1 VALRLIKMIELALL
15 ALLMHAGL
23 LMHPGLASLAAA
35 QFAGPYPAEP
45 IRIVVPFG
53 PASGPDFAIRALQP
67 ALAEILKQSIR
78 VENRP
83 GANSI
88 IGTRAV
94 ATAAPDGYT
103 LLGASTGFST
113 IESTTSQ
120 PGFSPLRDFKPVG
133 FSARSAGYVLVV
145 SGKSSYAT
153 MQDLIAAAK
162 RSPVFYGSPGIG
174 NTLHLV
180 AAFFAEKTGTPAK
193 HVPYPG
199 VADAVL
205 ATARGEV
212 DFTFATLAAVV
223 GQVQSGDLRAIGYA
237 GSTPLTELPSAALV
251 SSLAPG
257 FRLAEPWAGLLAPAR
272 TPDPAIMILNNA
284 LKRASEDPKY
294 KTALQAGG
302 YVPASNSPEEFRAF
316 LEQNISDWKQA
327 AQAAGMMPN

>member
-1 VALRLIKMIELALL
+1 MSLNVGLSVKAMRLALL
-15 ALLMHAGL
+15 SVVMHAGL
-23 LMHPGLASLAAA
+23 TTLVFSQSPGS
-35 QFAGPYPAEP
+35 YPTEP

-53 PASGPDFAIRALQP
+53 PASGPDFAIRALAPTLQDV
-67 ALAEILKQSIR
+67 LKQSVR

-94 ATAAPDGYT
+94 ASATPDGYT

-120 PGFSPLRDFKPVG
+120 PGFSPMRDFKPVG

-145 SGKSSYAT
+145 GAKSAHTT
-153 MQDLIAAAK
+153 MEELIAAGK
-162 RSPVFYGSPGIG
+162 KSPVYYGSPGIG

-180 AAFFAEKTGTPAK
+180 AALFAEMTGSTFK

-212 DFTFATLAAVV
+212 DFTFATLAAVI

-237 GSTPLTELPSAALV
+237 GSTTLNELRSVPLV
-251 SSLAPG
+251 SSVAPG
-257 FRLAEPWAGLLAPAR
+257 FRLAEPWAGLLAPGK
-272 TPDPAIMILNNA
+272 TPDSVVAILNNA
-284 LKRASEDPKY
+284 LARASGDPKY

-302 YVPASNSPEEFRAF
+302 HVPASSSSEEFRAF
-316 LEQNISDWKQA
+316 LEQNIADWKQA
-327 AQAAGMMPN
+327 ARAAGITPN

>member
-1 VALRLIKMIELALL
+1 VPRRLIKTAHLALL
-15 ALLMHAGL
+15 ALFMHAGT
-23 LMHPGLASLAAA
+23 ASLVSA
-35 QFAGPYPAEP
+35 QSYPTEP

-67 ALAEILKQSIR
+67 ALAEILKQSVR

-120 PGFSPLRDFKPVG
+120 PGFSPIRDFKPVG

-145 SGKSSYAT
+145 SAKSPHVT
-153 MQDLIAAAK
+153 MQDLLAAAK

-180 AAFFAEKTGTPAK
+180 AAFFAEKTGAPVK

-212 DFTFATLAAVV
+212 DFTFATLAAVI
-223 GQVQSGDLRAIGYA
+223 GQVQSGDLKAIGYA
-237 GSTPLTELPSAALV
+237 GLTPLTELPSVPLV
-251 SSLAPG
+251 SSVAPG

-272 TPDPAIMILNNA
+272 TPDSAIMILNNA

-294 KTALQAGG
+294 KVALQAGG
-302 YVPASNSPEEFRAF
+302 YTPASNSPEEFRAF

-327 AQAAGMMPN
+327 ARAAGISPN

>member
-1 VALRLIKMIELALL
+1 VQRRLIKTAHLALL
-15 ALLMHAGL
+15 ALFMHAGT
-23 LMHPGLASLAAA
+23 ASLVSA
-35 QFAGPYPAEP
+35 QSYPTEP

-67 ALAEILKQSIR
+67 ALAEILKQSVR

-120 PGFSPLRDFKPVG
+120 PGFSPIRDFKPVG

-145 SGKSSYAT
+145 SAKSPHVT
-153 MQDLIAAAK
+153 MQDLLAAAK

-180 AAFFAEKTGTPAK
+180 AAFFAEKTGAPVK

-212 DFTFATLAAVV
+212 DFTFATLAAVI
-223 GQVQSGDLRAIGYA
+223 GQVQSGDLKAIGYA
-237 GSTPLTELPSAALV
+237 GLTPLTELPSVPLV
-251 SSLAPG
+251 SSVAPG

-272 TPDPAIMILNNA
+272 TPDSAIMILNNA

-294 KTALQAGG
+294 KVALQAGG
-302 YVPASNSPEEFRAF
+302 YTPASNSPEEFRAF

-327 AQAAGMMPN
+327 AQAAGITPN

>member
-1 VALRLIKMIELALL
+1 MPRRLIKTVQRTLL
-15 ALLMHAGL
+15 ALFMHAGT
-23 LMHPGLASLAAA
+23 ASLVSA
-35 QFAGPYPAEP
+35 QSYPGEP

-67 ALAEILKQSIR
+67 ALAEILKQSVR

-94 ATAAPDGYT
+94 ATATPDGYT

-120 PGFSPLRDFKPVG
+120 PGFSPMRDFKPVG
-133 FSARSAGYVLVV
+133 FSARSAGYILVV
-145 SGKSSYAT
+145 STKSPHTT

-162 RSPVFYGSPGIG
+162 RTPVFYGSPGIG

-180 AAFFAEKTGTPAK
+180 AAFFTEKTGTPAK

-212 DFTFATLAAVV
+212 DFTFATLAAVI

-237 GSTPLTELPSAALV
+237 GSTPLAELASVPLV
-251 SSLAPG
+251 SSVAPG

-272 TPDPAIMILNNA
+272 TPDLAITALNNA
-284 LKRASEDPKY
+284 LKLASEDPKY

-302 YVPASNSPEEFRAF
+302 YVPAANSPEGFRAF
-316 LEQNISDWKQA
+316 LEQNIADWKQA
-327 AQAAGMMPN
+327 AQAAGITPN

>member
-1 VALRLIKMIELALL
+1 VPRRLIKTAHLALL
-15 ALLMHAGL
+15 ALFMHAGST
-23 LMHPGLASLAAA
+23 SLVSA
-35 QFAGPYPAEP
+35 QSYPAEP

-67 ALAEILKQSIR
+67 TLAEILKQSVR

-120 PGFSPLRDFKPVG
+120 PGFSPMRDFKPVG

-145 SGKSSYAT
+145 SAKSPHAT
-153 MQDLIAAAK
+153 LQDLIAAGK

-180 AAFFAEKTGTPAK
+180 AAFFAEKTGAPVK

-212 DFTFATLAAVV
+212 DFTFATLAAVM

-237 GSTPLTELPSAALV
+237 GSTPIAEQPSVPLV
-251 SSLAPG
+251 SSIAPG

-272 TPDPAIMILNNA
+272 TPDSAIMTLNNA

-294 KTALQAGG
+294 KTALHAGG
-302 YVPASNSPEEFRAF
+302 YTPASNSPAEFQAF

-327 AQAAGMMPN
+327 ARAAGITPN

>member
-1 VALRLIKMIELALL
+1 LIKTAHLALL
-15 ALLMHAGL
+15 ALFMHAGT
-23 LMHPGLASLAAA
+23 ASLVSA
-35 QFAGPYPAEP
+35 QSYPTEP

-67 ALAEILKQSIR
+67 ALAEILKQSVR

-120 PGFSPLRDFKPVG
+120 PGFSPIRDFKPVG

-145 SGKSSYAT
+145 SAKSPHVT
-153 MQDLIAAAK
+153 MQDLLAAAK

-180 AAFFAEKTGTPAK
+180 AAFFAEKTGAPVK

-212 DFTFATLAAVV
+212 DFTFATLAAVI
-223 GQVQSGDLRAIGYA
+223 GQVQSGDLKAIGYA
-237 GSTPLTELPSAALV
+237 GLTPLTELPSVPLV
-251 SSLAPG
+251 SSVAPG

-272 TPDPAIMILNNA
+272 TPDSAIMILNNA

-294 KTALQAGG
+294 KVALQAGG
-302 YVPASNSPEEFRAF
+302 YTPASNSPEEFRAF
-316 LEQNISDWKQA
+316 LEQNIADWKQA
-327 AQAAGMMPN
+327 AQAAGITPN

>member
-1 VALRLIKMIELALL
+1 VPPRLIKMMVL
-15 ALLMHAGL
+15 ALLMHTS
-23 LMHPGLASLAAA
+23 LASFAAA
-35 QFAGPYPAEP
+35 QSAGPYPAEP
-45 IRIVVPFG
+45 IRIIVPFG

-67 ALAEILKQSIR
+67 ALAEILKQPVR

-94 ATAAPDGYT
+94 AAAAPDGYT

-120 PGFSPLRDFKPVG
+120 PGFSPMRDFKPVG

-145 SGKSSYAT
+145 SGKSSYAA

-237 GSTPLTELPSAALV
+237 GSTPLAELPSAPLV

-272 TPDPAIMILNNA
+272 TSDPAIMVLNNT
-284 LKRASEDPKY
+284 LKRASEDPRY

-327 AQAAGMMPN
+327 ALAAGMTPN

>member
-1 VALRLIKMIELALL
+1 VPRRLIKTIQLALL
-15 ALLMHAGL
+15 ALFMHAGS
-23 LMHPGLASLAAA
+23 ASLAAA
-35 QFAGPYPAEP
+35 QSSAAYPAEP
-45 IRIVVPFG
+45 IRIIVPFG

-67 ALAEILKQSIR
+67 ALAEILKQSVR

-120 PGFSPLRDFKPVG
+120 PGFSPMRDFKPVG

-145 SGKSSYAT
+145 SAKSSHAT
-153 MQDLIAAAK
+153 MQDLIAAGK
-162 RSPVFYGSPGIG
+162 RLPVYYGSPGIG

-180 AAFFAEKTGTPAK
+180 AALFAEKTGALFK

-199 VADAVL
+199 VAEAVL

-212 DFTFATLAAVV
+212 DFTFATLAAVI

-237 GSTPLTELPSAALV
+237 GSTPLAELPSAPLV
-251 SSLAPG
+251 SRVAPG
-257 FRLAEPWAGLLAPAR
+257 FRLADPWAGLLAPAR
-272 TPDPAIMILNNA
+272 TRDSAIMILNNA

-294 KTALQAGG
+294 KTALRAGG
-302 YVPASNSPEEFRAF
+302 YTPASNSPEEFRAF

-327 AQAAGMMPN
+327 AHAAGITPN

>member
-1 VALRLIKMIELALL
+1 VNRRERVVPPRLIKTVQLALL
-15 ALLMHAGL
+15 ALFMHAGI
-23 LMHPGLASLAAA
+23 ASLVSA
-35 QFAGPYPAEP
+35 QSYPAEP

-67 ALAEILKQSIR
+67 TLADILKQSVR

-94 ATAAPDGYT
+94 ATAAPNGYT

-120 PGFSPLRDFKPVG
+120 PGFSPMGDFKPVG

-145 SGKSSYAT
+145 SAKSPHTT

-162 RSPVFYGSPGIG
+162 RTPVFYGSPGIG

-180 AAFFAEKTGTPAK
+180 AAFFAEKTGAPAK

-212 DFTFATLAAVV
+212 DFTFATLAAVI

-237 GSTPLTELPSAALV
+237 GSTPLAELQSTPLV
-251 SSLAPG
+251 SSVAAG

-272 TPDPAIMILNNA
+272 TPDSAIMILNHA

-302 YVPASNSPEEFRAF
+302 YVPALNSPEEFRAF
-316 LEQNISDWKQA
+316 LEQNIADWKQA
-327 AQAAGMMPN
+327 AQAAGITPN

>member
-1 VALRLIKMIELALL
+1 VPRRLIKMTEIALL
-15 ALLMHAGL
+15 ALLTHA
-23 LMHPGLASLAAA
+23 GLASLTAA
-35 QFAGPYPAEP
+35 QSAGSFPTEP

-67 ALAEILKQSIR
+67 ALTEILKQPVR

-94 ATAAPDGYT
+94 ATAVPDGYT

-120 PGFSPLRDFKPVG
+120 PGFSPMRDFKPVG

-145 SGKSSYAT
+145 SAKSSHAT
-153 MQDLIAAAK
+153 MQDLIAAGK
-162 RSPVFYGSPGIG
+162 RSPIFYGSPGIG

-180 AAFFAEKTGTPAK
+180 ASFFAEKTGVRAK
-193 HVPYPG
+193 HVPYAG

-212 DFTFATLAAVV
+212 DFTFATLAAVIS
-223 GQVQSGDLRAIGYA
+223 QVQSGDLRAIGYA
-237 GSTPLTELPSAALV
+237 GSKPLAELPSAPLV
-251 SSLAPG
+251 SSVAAG

-272 TPDPAIMILNNA
+272 TPDDVIMILNNA
-284 LKRASEDPKY
+284 LQRASEDPKY

-302 YVPASNSPEEFRAF
+302 YTPASNSPEEFRAF

-327 AQAAGMMPN
+327 AQAAGISPN

>member
-1 VALRLIKMIELALL
+1 MLLHTDRLINAMQVALFLLI
-15 ALLMHAGL
+15 MHAGSVV
-23 LMHPGLASLAAA
+23 LALAQSAA
-35 QFAGPYPAEP
+35 TYPAEP

-67 ALAEILKQSIR
+67 TLADILKQSVR

-120 PGFSPLRDFKPVG
+120 PGFSPMRDFRPIG

-145 SGKSSYAT
+145 SAKSPRAT
-153 MQDLIAAAK
+153 MQDLIAAGKA
-162 RSPVFYGSPGIG
+162 SPVYYGSPGIG

-180 AAFFAEKTGTPAK
+180 AALFAEKTGAPFK

-212 DFTFATLAAVV
+212 DFTFATLAAVI
-223 GQVQSGDLRAIGYA
+223 GQVQSGDLKAIGYA
-237 GSTPLTELPSAALV
+237 GSTPLAELHSVPLV
-251 SSLAPG
+251 SSIAPG
-257 FRLAEPWAGLLAPAR
+257 FQLAEPWAGLLVPAR
-272 TPDPAIMILNNA
+272 TPDQAIVILNNA

-302 YVPASNSPEEFRAF
+302 YTPASSSPEEFRSF
-316 LEQNISDWKQA
+316 LEQNIADWKQA
-327 AQAAGMMPN
+327 ARAAGITPN

>member
-1 VALRLIKMIELALL
+1 MLLLTARSIKQLLLL
-15 ALLMHAGL
+15 AMIMHAGST
-23 LMHPGLASLAAA
+23 SLAVAQSAA
-35 QFAGPYPAEP
+35 TYPAEP
-45 IRIVVPFG
+45 IRIIVPFG

-67 ALAEILKQSIR
+67 TLADILKQSVR

-94 ATAAPDGYT
+94 ASAVPDGYT

-120 PGFSPLRDFKPVG
+120 PGFSPIRDFKPIG

-145 SGKSSYAT
+145 GAKSPSAT
-153 MQDLIAAAK
+153 MQDLIVAGK
-162 RSPVFYGSPGIG
+162 KSPIYYGSPGIG

-180 AAFFAEKTGTPAK
+180 AALFAEKTSAPFK

-199 VADAVL
+199 VAEAVL

-212 DFTFATLAAVV
+212 DFTFATLAAVI
-223 GQVQSGDLRAIGYA
+223 GQVQSADLKAIGYA
-237 GSTPLTELPSAALV
+237 GSTPLAELGSVPLV
-251 SSLAPG
+251 SSIAPG

-272 TPDPAIMILNNA
+272 TPDTAIMVLNNA

-302 YVPASNSPEEFRAF
+302 YAPASSSPEEFRAF

-327 AQAAGMMPN
+327 ARAAGISPN

>member
-1 VALRLIKMIELALL
+1 VNSKESVVPQRLIKTVQLALL
-15 ALLMHAGL
+15 ALFMHAGA
-23 LMHPGLASLAAA
+23 ASLVAA
-35 QFAGPYPAEP
+35 QSYPAEP

-67 ALAEILKQSIR
+67 TLADILKQSVR

-120 PGFSPLRDFKPVG
+120 PGFSPMRDFKPVG

-145 SGKSSYAT
+145 SAKSPHTT
-153 MQDLIAAAK
+153 MQDLIAAGK

-180 AAFFAEKTGTPAK
+180 AAFFAEKTGAPVK

-212 DFTFATLAAVV
+212 DFTFATLAAVI
-223 GQVQSGDLRAIGYA
+223 GQIQSGDLRAIGYA
-237 GSTPLTELPSAALV
+237 GSTPLPELPSVPLV
-251 SSLAPG
+251 SGIAPG

-272 TPDPAIMILNNA
+272 TPDSAIMIINDA
-284 LKRASEDPKY
+284 LKRANGDSKY
-294 KTALQAGG
+294 KAALQAGG
-302 YVPASNSPEEFRAF
+302 YTPASSSPNEFRAF

-327 AQAAGMMPN
+327 AQAAGITPK